1 MLRSSHCPFV
11 NRKLTLI
18 SQSVFFANLV
28 NTLSL
33 PPTSYNLLRQDSD
46 FWCLMYLMLGIV
58 GLAARVAQCMC
69 FSFVSE
75 KLTRR
80 ARDKSM
86 RSILRQDIGFFDQK
100 QHSIGALTAFLS
112 TGTTHLNSLSGAIL
126 GSIFSF
132 ISTIA
137 GGIILSLVIGWKLA
151 LVCSATIPL
160 VAGCGWVR
168 LKILAVFDNKI
179 KKTQEESASY
189 ASEAVSAI
197 RTVASLGL
205 EIQILDHYNNILSR
219 QASKSLRSILQA
231 SVLYA
236 ASQSVVFLC
245 AALGFWYGGGLIAS
259 GEYTMLQFFI
269 CFAAL
274 ISGSQSAGA
283 IFSFAPDISKAM
295 HAGRDLNALL
305 DSRPTID
312 TWDPSGQPI
321 HEGTNGSLEI
331 DNVSFRYPSRPER
344 LVLENFSLSIRPGQY
359 VALVGHSGCG
369 KSTIISL
376 LERFFDPTAGHIRF
390 TNEDISKLNINDYRR
405 MVSLVSQEPT
415 LYQGTIRENI
425 VLGSGNN
432 VSDEAVTQACREANI
447 LEFILSLP

>member
-1 MLRSSHCPFV
+1 
-11 NRKLTLI
+11 
-18 SQSVFFANLV
+18 
-28 NTLSL
+28 
-33 PPTSYNLLRQDSD
+33 
-46 FWCLMYLMLGIV
+46 MYLMLGIV
-58 GLAARVAQCMC
+58 GLAARLAQGLC

-75 KLTRR
+75 KLTSR
-80 ARDKSM
+80 AREKSM

-100 QHSIGALTAFLS
+100 QHSTGALTAFLS

-137 GGIILSLVIGWKLA
+137 GGMILSLVIGWKLA
-151 LVCSATIPL
+151 LICSATIPL

-168 LKILAVFDNKI
+168 LKILALFDDKI

-205 EIQILDHYNNILSR
+205 EVHVLGHYSGILSR

-231 SVLYA
+231 SAFYA

-283 IFSFAPDISKAM
+283 IFSFAPDMSKAM
-295 HAGRDLNALL
+295 HAGRDLKALL
-305 DSRPTID
+305 NSQPTID
-312 TWDPSGQPI
+312 TWDASGLPV
-321 HEGTNGSLEI
+321 HRGTNESLEI
-331 DNVSFRYPSRPER
+331 KNVSFRYPSRPER
-344 LVLENFSLSIRPGQY
+344 LVLDNFSLSIQPGQY
-359 VALVGHSGCG
+359 IALVGPSGCG

-376 LERFFDPTAGHIRF
+376 LERFFDPTAGHICF
-390 TNEDISKLNINDYRR
+390 GNEDISKLNINKYRGI
-405 MVSLVSQEPT
+405 VSLVSQEPT
-415 LYQGTIRENI
+415 IYQGTVRENI
-425 VLGSGNN
+425 VLGSEND
-432 VSDEAVTQACREANI
+432 VTDEDVTQACGQANI
-447 LEFILSLP
+447 LEFIQSLP